1 MQVPRVMKFFIRSIF
16 STALLMGCCLAG
28 FTQEADV
35 LSFLRRIDMK
45 MYDSQHSAKVD
56 TAYIHIPD
64 ERWTIK
70 TSADLTAN
78 NIAVSHFDRDVGYI
92 SHLSSAPSYSQGIT
106 VAWRWFEFGI
116 GVNPSWF
123 FPKIRNNDQSYSIS
137 VYGNRMGL
145 SATMRYADTF
155 RGFSMTLPD
164 SSLVKIPVGV
174 CKDLSGDFDAYYV
187 FNAEKYSYPAA
198 FSMMQVQKRSAGSA
212 IASVSVRNAVTTF
225 DPEVLKPG
233 YDGENVPV
241 SPGPQ
246 SGDISIADIA
256 IAALRG
262 EVEAGKSTLYTNVLA
277 LGGGYAY
284 NFVTKN
290 DWLIH
295 ASAMANLSLLS
306 YNMMKT
312 ETDKYM
318 LRRTFP
324 DWVGS
329 FQVSVIHW
337 KGSWFYGAN
346 VIARGSVI
354 GKITNLNFSNYRT
367 EGHFVVG
374 VRL

>member
-1 MQVPRVMKFFIRSIF
+1 MPFFKRFIF
-16 STALLMGCCLAG
+16 FLAFILGCGLSG
-28 FTQEADV
+28 YSQEV
-35 LSFLRRIDMK
+35 KGPSFLSRMDMK
-45 MYDSQHSAKVD
+45 MYDSQHSTKVD
-56 TAYIHIPD
+56 TSYIHIPD

-78 NIAVSHFDRDVGYI
+78 NIAVSHLDRKVGYI
-92 SHLSSAPSYSQGIT
+92 SHLSSVPSYSQGIT
-106 VAWRWFEFGI
+106 LAWRWLEVGI
-116 GVNPSWF
+116 GINPSWF

-164 SSLVKIPVGV
+164 SSLVTVPVGV

-187 FNAEKYSYPAA
+187 FNAEKFSYPAA

-212 IASVSVRNAVTTF
+212 IASVSIRNSVTTF

-233 YDGENVPV
+233 YDGGDEPV
-241 SPGPQ
+241 SPGTQ
-246 SGDISIADIA
+246 RDDISIADVA

-262 EVEAGKSTLYTNVLA
+262 ETDAGKSTLYTNVLA

-284 NFVTKN
+284 NYVRK
-290 DWLIH
+290 DWLFH

-312 ETDKYM
+312 ATDKYM

-329 FQVSVIHW
+329 VQISVVHW

-346 VIARGSVI
+346 FTARGSII
-354 GKITNLNFSNYRT
+354 GKFTDLNFSNYRT